1 MGILFDKY
9 MHQPL
14 QAGCRTEKE
23 IEQYWGKKLVETIRE
38 EPLTAAERRTRRSL
52 QYNPTEKDAL
62 LLLADIRRRQGNRA
76 EEISLLK
83 QAVLETKHVPTV
95 MLVADRLV
103 DMGQYDD
110 AVYLYRLVSASSDTK
125 RYLRVQ
131 AAMKVGFTATSFMPD
146 DVGIRD
152 YWKAVARD
160 YDDFTFFSLQA
171 RFLSDSIDG
180 GSFERQMN
188 RNAEWRAAGAYAIG
202 LKHWLNGNIVAAR
215 VAFERCLRLD
225 GKKTAKPESIPQK
238 WAWEDLN
245 RLRFRP

>member
-1 MGILFDKY
+1 
-9 MHQPL
+9 
-14 QAGCRTEKE
+14 
-23 IEQYWGKKLVETIRE
+23 
-38 EPLTAAERRTRRSL
+38 
-52 QYNPTEKDAL
+52 
-62 LLLADIRRRQGNRA
+62 
-76 EEISLLK
+76 
-83 QAVLETKHVPTV
+83 
-95 MLVADRLV
+95 
-103 DMGQYDD
+103 MGQYGD

-131 AAMKVGFTATSFMPD
+131 AAMKVGFTVTSFMPD

-188 RNAEWRAAGAYAIG
+188 RNAEWRAAGACAIG